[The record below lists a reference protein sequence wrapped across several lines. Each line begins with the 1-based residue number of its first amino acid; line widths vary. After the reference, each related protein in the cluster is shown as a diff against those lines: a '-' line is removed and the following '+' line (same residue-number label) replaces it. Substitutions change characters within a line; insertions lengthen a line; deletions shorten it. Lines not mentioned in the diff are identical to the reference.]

1 MGFFKKI
8 RGGGLEV
15 VNRQLRG
22 VANEPRRQWRRGFA
36 ADDAGK
42 TGKDSSAAETV
53 RLRTRLLRELG
64 VASLEAIPLEG
75 SAERRAI
82 RALGYF

>member
-1 MGFFKKI
+1 MGFFKKNS
-8 RGGGLEV
+8 REVLEV

-22 VANEPRRQWRRGFA
+22 VANEPRRQWRWGFA

-53 RLRTRLLRELG
+53 RFG
-64 VASLEAIPLEG
+64 VGEQGIDAIPTD
-75 SAERRAI
+75 ERLRSSGAD
-82 RALGYF
+82 LGFVEAQQNPL